1 MVIGGG
7 GGNRARDSPTSTE
20 KRTPK
25 TSPMES
31 RSRIV
36 YLSGEQSG
44 AQIEKELNR
53 RFIILGFTMFRSA
66 LRQMPIDM
74 MRRAMTEME
83 RIGMKYWIE
92 TRIMVSMKGLISYCG
107 VLGDFLVG
115 YRFTFNC
122 SLKEIRRNVIKSFR
136 ATQG

>member
-74 MRRAMTEME
+74 MRRTMTEME

-115 YRFTFNC
+115 
-122 SLKEIRRNVIKSFR
+122 
-136 ATQG
+136 